1 MPSRTK
7 MLVNLALLSAI
18 SYVVMV
24 FGRIPVVL
32 FLKYEAKDVIIAI
45 GGFIYGP
52 LAALS
57 MAVVVAFM
65 EMVTVSDTGPI
76 GFVMNLLAS
85 ASFACTAAF
94 IYKKM
99 QTLSGAITGLISGG
113 VLATVVMMLW
123 NYLLTP
129 IFMGLA
135 RDEVV
140 PLLLPAILPFN
151 LLKMGLNCTLTILI
165 YKPVVR
171 ALRKAN
177 LIPPSTGGPQGEKKH
192 TGVLLV
198 AAVLLATCILLVLAL
213 QGVI

>member
-52 LAALS
+52 LAAFS
-57 MAVVVAFM
+57 MAVVVAFL

-76 GFVMNLLAS
+76 GFVMNLLA
-85 ASFACTAAF
+85 ASCFACTASF
-94 IYKKM
+94 IYKKK
-99 QTLSGAITGLISGG
+99 QTLSGAVTGLISGG
-113 VLATVVMMLW
+113 VLATVVMLLW

-129 IFMGLA
+129 IYMGWPREA
-135 RDEVV
+135 VV
-140 PLLLPAILPFN
+140 ELMLPALLPFN
-151 LLKMGLNCTLTILI
+151 LLKMSLNGAITMLI
-165 YKPVVR
+165 YKPVVNG
-171 ALRKAN
+171 LRKAN
-177 LIPPSTGGPQGEKKH
+177 LIPPSTAGPQEEKKH
-192 TGVLLV
+192 TGTLLV
-198 AAVLLATCILLVLAL
+198 SAAVLITCILLVLAL